1 MPKFLANL
9 NLNKNELQN
18 AVVQPLP
25 DAPDSPVEGQIYYD
39 STAGDKKVYVY
50 NGSTWVPIGGAGS
63 APSDAT
69 ITLAAGDG
77 IGSIGSFTT
86 DQGTNETLTIGVD
99 GVLQD
104 LDALGA
110 PTADGQMI
118 VATGAGAFAY
128 ESGATL
134 RSSIGVDAAG
144 TDNSTDVTLVTTSH
158 DYLSLS
164 GQAITLGAVSL
175 ADDVT
180 GTLPIANGG
189 TGATSAADAR
199 TALGV
204 DAAGTDNSTNVSL
217 AGSYDYITASGTNNQ
232 TLTLNQ
238 IDYTTDIANT
248 PTIPAAANDATIT
261 ISAGDGLQ
269 TGGDFTTN
277 QSGNETITID
287 VDSTVVR
294 TSGAQTIAGN
304 KTFSNNVIVSGN
316 LTVNGTTTEVDSTVV
331 NIGDNIITLNSG
343 ETGTPSQD
351 GGIEVERGTSDN
363 AKWVWDEGNDRWT
376 SYTTDGGDPETLT
389 LADAEASTFHGA
401 LSGNASTAT
410 KLQTARTIQLGGD
423 LSGSASFDGS
433 ANITI
438 TAAVAD
444 DSHNH
449 TITNVDGL
457 QTALNGKQATLTFG
471 IANDNAVEIDAA
483 DVVSGDYAKF
493 TGNGLQGRSAG
504 EVKSDLS
511 LNNVTN
517 ESKATMFTSAALTG
531 TPTAPSASASTDS
544 NQIAT
549 TAFTQDAIDARSY
562 TALIG
567 GSASISIAAGTHG
580 LGSNGHLILV
590 QLVENSTGDTVF
602 ADVSRDSSNGSV
614 TIDFATAPDSA
625 SIRVLMYKVV

>member
-25 DAPDSPVEGQIYYD
+25 DAPTSPVEGQIYYD

-50 NGSTWVPIGGAGS
+50 NGTGWVPIGGAGS

-69 ITLAAGDG
+69 ITLSNGAG
-77 IGSIGSFTT
+77 IANIGSFTT
-86 DQGTNETLTIGVD
+86 DQSSNETLTIGVD
-99 GVLQD
+99 GVLED
-104 LDALGA
+104 LDTLGA
-110 PTADGQMI
+110 PTTDGQMI

-128 ESGATL
+128 ETGATL
-134 RSSIGVDAAG
+134 RSSIGVDLAG

-158 DYLSLS
+158 DYLSIS
-164 GQAITLGAVSL
+164 EQAITLGAVSL

-189 TGATSAADAR
+189 TGATSAAAAR

-204 DAAGTDNSTNVSL
+204 DQAGTDNSTNVSL
-217 AGSYDYITASGTNNQ
+217 AGSFDYITAGGTNNQ

-238 IDYTTDIANT
+238 IDYSTDISNT

-261 ISAGDGLQ
+261 ISGGDGLQ

-294 TSGAQTIAGN
+294 TSGAQTIGGN
-304 KTFSNNVIVSGN
+304 KTFSNNVTVSGN
-316 LTVNGTTTEVDSTVV
+316 LTVSGTTTEVDSTIV

-343 ETGTPSQD
+343 ETGNPSQD

-410 KLQTARTIQLGGD
+410 TLQNARSIALGGD
-423 LSGSASFDGS
+423 LSGSANFDGS
-433 ANITI
+433 ANISI
-438 TAAVAD
+438 TATVAD

-449 TITNVDGL
+449 TISNVDGL
-457 QTALNGKQATLTFG
+457 QTALDGKQASLTFG
-471 IANDNAVEIDAA
+471 IANDNAVEIDDA
-483 DVVSGDYAKF
+483 DVADNDYAKF
-493 TGNGLQGRSAG
+493 TANGLEGRSAS

-517 ESKATMFTSAALTG
+517 ESKSTMFTNAALTG
-531 TPTAPSASASTDS
+531 TPTATSASASTDS
-544 NQIAT
+544 TQIAT

-567 GSASISIAAGTHG
+567 GSTSVSIASGTHG
-580 LGSNGHLILV
+580 LGSDSSTFLI
-590 QLVENSTGDTVF
+590 QLVENSSGDTVF
-602 ADVSRDSSNGSV
+602 ADVSRGSSGLV
-614 TIDFATAPDSA
+614 TVDFATAPSA
-625 SIRVLMYKVV
+625 SSIRILIYKVV